1 MMAPTHIALG
11 LLATTSAF
19 SLTAHSLPQVKLA
32 HQKHFWKFERL
43 VLKNLSGEETRQLI
57 RQALAGLRVPD
68 PQLLETRIRRQS
80 AGNPR
85 AILESV
91 ARLRKE
97 PAITTQVV
105 RELYHTGA
113 RPQLDLTP
121 ALLLPTLLLLAAR
134 FLARGIGDR
143 ELYILAGIGAAL
155 GMALR
160 FFLFRGRR

>member
-1 MMAPTHIALG
+1 M
-11 LLATTSAF
+11 SWKKR
-19 SLTAHSLPQVKLA
+19 SLH
-32 HQKHFWKFERL
+32 
-43 VLKNLSGEETRQLI
+43 
-57 RQALAGLRVPD
+57 
-68 PQLLETRIRRQS
+68 
-80 AGNPR
+80 
-85 AILESV
+85 
-91 ARLRKE
+91 
-97 PAITTQVV
+97 
-105 RELYHTGA
+105 HTGA